1 MTDEQLQSLFA
12 GVERNLEK
20 RIQDLDKRIQ
30 DVKRELSEGIEE
42 KLAALET
49 RIDAKIERVETSL
62 LTEFQKWAS
71 PTDAR
76 LRTHTA
82 TLRALDLEME
92 ALTDRVQK
100 LEGGAS

>member
-12 GVERNLEK
+12 GTERNLEK
-20 RIQDLDKRIQ
+20 RIQDAKDELNESLDK
-30 DVKRELSEGIEE
+30 KLS
-42 KLAALET
+42 ALQT